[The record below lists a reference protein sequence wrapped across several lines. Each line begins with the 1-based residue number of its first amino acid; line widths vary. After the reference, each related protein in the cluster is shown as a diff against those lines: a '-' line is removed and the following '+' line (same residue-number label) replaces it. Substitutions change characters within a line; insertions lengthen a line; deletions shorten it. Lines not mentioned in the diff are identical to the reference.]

1 MQRCTAAVESETA
14 FSTTKRSLGSAVRS
28 RAWYR
33 EFREIVLLFA
43 VHNTEIACE
52 SL

>member
-1 MQRCTAAVESETA
+1 MSETA

-28 RAWYR
+28 RVWYR

-43 VHNTEIACE
+43 VHNIENACE

>member
-1 MQRCTAAVESETA
+1 MSEAA

-33 EFREIVLLFA
+33 EFREVVLLFA
-43 VHNTEIACE
+43 VHNVKAACE